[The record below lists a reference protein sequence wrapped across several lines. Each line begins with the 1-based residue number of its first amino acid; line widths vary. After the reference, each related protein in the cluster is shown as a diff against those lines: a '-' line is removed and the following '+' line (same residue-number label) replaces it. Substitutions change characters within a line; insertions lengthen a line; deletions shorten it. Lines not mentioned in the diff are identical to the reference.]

1 VISLYR
7 AAGFIR
13 RPIIPCCLG
22 LNYINHHHCRVNDF
36 YFKPGLFNFDL
47 KSLIKHIRTSSVKS
61 ETFLELRLDLIGS
74 DRRDLQLSVWVE
86 FSKKEKVSK
95 DSI

>member
-1 VISLYR
+1 
-7 AAGFIR
+7 
-13 RPIIPCCLG
+13 
-22 LNYINHHHCRVNDF
+22 
-36 YFKPGLFNFDL
+36 
-47 KSLIKHIRTSSVKS
+47 VKS

-95 DSI
+95 DSISKCHMCSLCVLSHRWGGLYCWIHRHL